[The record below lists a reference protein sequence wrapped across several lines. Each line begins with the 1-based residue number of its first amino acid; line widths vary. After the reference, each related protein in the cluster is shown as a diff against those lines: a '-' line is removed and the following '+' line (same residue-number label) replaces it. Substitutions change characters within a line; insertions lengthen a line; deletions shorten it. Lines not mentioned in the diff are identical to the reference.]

1 MKQRNRICIV
11 TGGAN
16 GIGRCI
22 VETFAREGARVA
34 FIDTDAIHGQAL
46 ADLLTAGGSEVF
58 FMSGDIGDARILE
71 SFVCAVV
78 RRWGGADVLVNNACL
93 SRRGLLSGCGADEFN
108 EVLRVGVTAPYLLA
122 SLLRP
127 HFHPGAAIV
136 NIGSTRA
143 FMSQAD
149 TESYSAA
156 KGGITALTHA
166 LAASLAHRVRVNA
179 VHPGWI
185 DTSAWQG
192 MPVRLGGNPVP
203 APESHANTE
212 GRSIAGSR
220 SIPVSRSATEEAC
233 EPEATAASGFSPA
246 DLAQHAANRVGTPGD
261 IARAVLFL
269 ADGANSFITGQS
281 LTVDGGMSRQM
292 IYHGDEGWTY
302 VPTEFTP

>member
-16 GIGRCI
+16 GIGRCL

-34 FIDTDAIHGQAL
+34 FIDTDAAHGQAL
-46 ADLLTAGGSEVF
+46 ADLLAAAGTDVL
-58 FMSGDIGDARILE
+58 FMAGDIGDARMLE

-93 SRRGLLSGCGADEFN
+93 SRRGMLSGCSADEFN

-156 KGGITALTHA
+156 KGGIAALTHA

-185 DTSAWQG
+185 DTAAWQG
-192 MPVRLGGNPVP
+192 MPQRLGGNPVP
-203 APESHANTE
+203 AASL
-212 GRSIAGSR
+212 SF
-220 SIPVSRSATEEAC
+220 ATDTATQ
-233 EPEATAASGFSPA
+233 PGNPDKADTAAAPDSQSVQSPSPA
-246 DLAQHAANRVGTPGD
+246 DLAQHPANRIGTPED

-281 LTVDGGMSRQM
+281 LTVDGGMTRQM

>member
-1 MKQRNRICIV
+1 MKQRSRICIV

-16 GIGRCI
+16 GIGRCL

-34 FIDTDAIHGQAL
+34 FIDTDAVHGQAL
-46 ADLLTAGGSEVF
+46 ADLLAANGAEVF
-58 FMSGDIGDARILE
+58 FMAGDIGDARMLE
-71 SFVCAVV
+71 SFVCAVI

-93 SRRGLLSGCGADEFN
+93 SRRGLLSGCGAHDFN

-122 SLLRP
+122 SLLLP

-136 NIGSTRA
+136 HIGSTRA

-166 LAASLAHRVRVNA
+166 MAASLAHRVRVNA

-192 MPVRLGGNPVP
+192 MPQKLGGNPVP
-203 APESHANTE
+203 DPNAPAADLSTP
-212 GRSIAGSR
+212 SAGLG
-220 SIPVSRSATEEAC
+220 A
-233 EPEATAASGFSPA
+233 SPA
-246 DLAQHAANRVGTPGD
+246 DRAQHPANRIGTPED

-269 ADGANSFITGQS
+269 TDGANSFITGQS

-302 VPTEFTP
+302 IPTEFTP